1 MERRRSLRPRVEM
14 SMPSMEMEPE
24 VNSTSRKR
32 ADMIVLFPALQRREV
47 RSRQFLVNSSRKY
60 SADVPSSA
68 NDSNFLPSSDFERN
82 TL

>member
-32 ADMIVLFPALQRREV
+32 ADMIVLFPALRPRGGGGID
-47 RSRQFLVNSSRKY
+47 RVNSS
-60 SADVPSSA
+60 
-68 NDSNFLPSSDFERN
+68 
-82 TL
+82 